1 MKKLVKAILSLTAV
15 VALLGGA
22 WMIISKIFG
31 EDEEDDEYEDYY
43 MEDEEEEEELPKGKK
58 KRGYFT
64 IDLKKNLDVEE

>member
-31 EDEEDDEYEDYY
+31 EEEDEYEDYY

-64 IDLKKNLDVEE
+64 KDLKKNLDVEE

>member
-31 EDEEDDEYEDYY
+31 EEEDEYEDYY